1 MLKHNTAHITSTIKK
16 EANRLGFSH
25 IGIAKAE
32 ELTEEAKHLEQWLNQ
47 NQHGQMSY
55 MANHFEKRIDP
66 RKLVDGA
73 KSVVS
78 LIYNY
83 HTTKEQ
89 ADPDAPKISKYAYGK
104 DYHHIIKRKL
114 KDLIQYIEREI
125 GAVSGRCFV
134 DSAPVME
141 REWAK
146 RSGLGWVGKNTL
158 VIHPKKGS
166 YFFLAEL
173 IIDLELT
180 YDGPIKDHCGTCTRC
195 IDACPTDAIR
205 EDGYW
210 LDANKCI
217 SYLTIELKEAIP
229 ESFKGKMENWAF
241 GCDICQ
247 DVCPWNRFSTQHSEP
262 EFEPKNELLDMTK
275 KDWEELTQE
284 VFSRVFQKSAV
295 KRTKYGGLMRNI
307 NFLKE
312 NNPDVSDI

>member
-1 MLKHNTAHITSTIKK
+1 L
-16 EANRLGFSH
+16 RLGFSH
-25 IGIAKAE
+25 VGISRAE
-32 ELTEEAKHLEQWLNQ
+32 ELTEEARRLEDWLNQ
-47 NQHGQMSY
+47 HQHGQMSY

-66 RKLVDGA
+66 RKLVDGS
-73 KSVVS
+73 KSVIS

-83 HTTKEQ
+83 HTSKEQ
-89 ADPDAPKISKYAYGK
+89 ADATAPKISKYAFGK
-104 DYHHIIKRKL
+104 DYHHVIKRKL
-114 KDLIQYIEREI
+114 KELLQFIETEV

-146 RSGLGWVGKNTL
+146 RSGLGWMGKNTL
-158 VIHPKKGS
+158 IIHPKKGS

-173 IIDLELT
+173 ILDLELE

-195 IDACPTDAIR
+195 IDACPTDAIS

-210 LDANKCI
+210 LDARKCI

-229 ESFKGKMENWAF
+229 QSFKGKMDNWAF

-247 DVCPWNRFSTQHSEP
+247 EVCPWNRFSTPHSEKD
-262 EFEPKNELLDMTK
+262 FEPNDQLLDMTK
-275 KDWEELTQE
+275 RDWEELTQE
-284 VFSRVFQKSAV
+284 VFSKVFQKSAV
-295 KRTKYGGLMRNI
+295 KRAKYSGLMRNI

-312 NNPDVSDI
+312 EINPDVSDI

>member
-1 MLKHNTAHITSTIKK
+1 MENHTKGHITHSIK
-16 EANRLGFSH
+16 EAAYRLGFSH
-25 IGIAKAE
+25 IGISKAE
-32 ELTEEAKHLEQWLNQ
+32 ELTEEAKLLEQWLNQ
-47 NQHGQMSY
+47 HQHGQMSY

-83 HTTKEQ
+83 HTPKEQ
-89 ADPDAPKISKYAYGK
+89 QDPSAPKISKYAYGK

-114 KDLIQYIEREI
+114 KDLIQHIETTI

-158 VIHPKKGS
+158 IIHPKKGS

-173 IIDLELT
+173 IIDLELE
-180 YDGPIKDHCGTCTRC
+180 YDGPMKDHCGTCTRC
-195 IDACPTDAIR
+195 IDACPTDAIK

-210 LDANKCI
+210 LDASKCI
-217 SYLTIELKEAIP
+217 SYLTIELKDAIP
-229 ESFKGKMENWAF
+229 DEFKGKMENWAF

-247 DVCPWNRFSTQHSEP
+247 EVCPWNRFSTPHNEP
-262 EFEPKNELLDMTK
+262 AFEPHEELLDLTK

-284 VFSRVFQKSAV
+284 VFSKVFQKSAV
-295 KRTKYGGLMRNI
+295 KRTKYKGLMRNI
-307 NFLKE
+307 NFLKSE
-312 NNPDVSDI
+312 NEP